1 MQDNLDIIYGIHP
14 VMEALRSKKRNV
26 TQLYVSDS
34 KAGHRAVE
42 EIIRLAKRAN
52 VRIDRIENSVLNRL
66 THNANHQGILA
77 KVQPIQ
83 LMKLSTAIY
92 DADGKKDELWLAVDE
107 MTDPQNL
114 GAIIRSA
121 ACLGFSTIILPQR
134 RTVGLTPAVYKVA
147 SGAVENVNI
156 VEVANL
162 SNALLDLK
170 EEGFWIYGADMDGQ
184 SIAKTDYA
192 SPAVLVI
199 GSEGTG
205 IREKTAE
212 HCDQIISIPQVRQGN
227 VDSLN
232 AAAAASIIMYDMMN
246 KVQLKK

>member
-1 MQDNLDIIYGIHP
+1 MSENLDILYGIHA
-14 VMEALRSKKRNV
+14 VMEALKSKKRNMV
-26 TQLYVSDS
+26 QLYVADN

-42 EIIRLAKRAN
+42 EIIRLAKRNN
-52 VRIDRIENSVLNRL
+52 VKIDRMDVKMMDRL
-66 THNANHQGILA
+66 TKGGNHQGVLA
-77 KVQPIQ
+77 KAQPVR
-83 LMKLSTAIY
+83 LMKLSTALY
-92 DADGKKDELWLAVDE
+92 ESDGNKKDLWLAVDE

-147 SGAVENVNI
+147 CGAVERVNI
-156 VEVANL
+156 VEVSNL

-170 EEGFWIYGADMDGQ
+170 EEGFWVYGADMDGQ
-184 SIAKTDYA
+184 PITQTDYA

-212 HCDQIISIPQVRQGN
+212 NCDQIISIPQKGGVE
-227 VDSLN
+227 SLN
-232 AAAAASIIMYDMMN
+232 ASAAAGIIMYDMFS

>member
-1 MQDNLDIIYGIHP
+1 MSENLDTLFGIHA
-14 VMEALRSKKRNV
+14 VMEALKSKKRNV
-26 TQLYVSDS
+26 VQLYVADN

-42 EIIRLAKRAN
+42 EIIRLAKRNN
-52 VRIDRIENSVLNRL
+52 VKIDRMDVKMMDRL
-66 THNANHQGILA
+66 TKGGNHQGVLA
-77 KVQPIQ
+77 KAQPVR
-83 LMKLSTAIY
+83 LMKLSTALY
-92 DADGKKDELWLAVDE
+92 ESDGNKKDLWLAVDE

-147 SGAVENVNI
+147 CGAVERVNI
-156 VEVANL
+156 VEVSNL

-170 EEGFWIYGADMDGQ
+170 EEGFWVYGADMDGQ
-184 SIAKTDYA
+184 PITQTDYA

-212 HCDQIISIPQVRQGN
+212 NCDQIISIPQHGGVE
-227 VDSLN
+227 SLN
-232 AAAAASIIMYDMMN
+232 ASAAASIIMYDMFS

>member
-1 MQDNLDIIYGIHP
+1 MSENLDTLFGIHA
-14 VMEALRSKKRNV
+14 VMEALKSKKRNV
-26 TQLYVSDS
+26 VQLYVADN

-42 EIIRLAKRAN
+42 EMIRLAKRNN
-52 VRIDRIENSVLNRL
+52 VKIDRMDVKMMDRL
-66 THNANHQGILA
+66 TKGGNHQGVLA
-77 KVQPIQ
+77 KAQPVR
-83 LMKLSTAIY
+83 LMKLSTALY
-92 DADGKKDELWLAVDE
+92 ESDGNKKDLWLAVDE

-147 SGAVENVNI
+147 CGAVERVNI
-156 VEVANL
+156 VEVSNL

-170 EEGFWIYGADMDGQ
+170 EEGFWVYGADMEGQ
-184 SIAKTDYA
+184 SITQTDYA

-212 HCDQIISIPQVRQGN
+212 NCDQIISIPQKGGVE
-227 VDSLN
+227 SLN
-232 AAAAASIIMYDMMN
+232 ASAAASIIMYDMFA

>member
-1 MQDNLDIIYGIHP
+1 MSENLDTLFGIHA
-14 VMEALRSKKRNV
+14 VMEALKSKKRNV
-26 TQLYVSDS
+26 VQLYVADN

-42 EIIRLAKRAN
+42 EIIRLAKRNN
-52 VRIDRIENSVLNRL
+52 VKIDRMDVKMMDRL
-66 THNANHQGILA
+66 TKGGNHQGVLA
-77 KVQPIQ
+77 KAQPVR
-83 LMKLSTAIY
+83 LMKLSTALY
-92 DADGKKDELWLAVDE
+92 ESDGNKKDLWLAVDE

-147 SGAVENVNI
+147 CGAVERINI
-156 VEVANL
+156 VEVSNL

-170 EEGFWIYGADMDGQ
+170 EEGFWVYGADMDGQ
-184 SIAKTDYA
+184 PITQTDYA

-212 HCDQIISIPQVRQGN
+212 NCDQIISIPQKGGVE
-227 VDSLN
+227 SLN
-232 AAAAASIIMYDMMN
+232 APAAASIIMYDMFS

>member
-121 ACLGFSTIILPQR
+121 ACLGFSTIILPNR
-134 RTVGLTPAVYKVA
+134 RTVGITPAVYKVA
-147 SGAVENVNI
+147 CGAIENIKI

-162 SNALLDLK
+162 SSALNDLK
-170 EEGFWIYGADMDGQ
+170 EEGFWIYGADMAGKPIHQ
-184 SIAKTDYA
+184 VAYN

-199 GSEGTG
+199 GSEGFG

-212 HCDQIISIPQVRQGN
+212 NCDEIISIEQTQIGN

-232 AAAAASIIMYDMMN
+232 ASAAASILMYDMMR
-246 KVQLKK
+246 KVKLK

>member
-1 MQDNLDIIYGIHP
+1 MSENLDILYGIHA
-14 VMEALRSKKRNV
+14 VMEALKSKKRNV
-26 TQLYVSDS
+26 VQLYVADN

-42 EIIRLAKRAN
+42 EIIRTAKRNN
-52 VRIDRIENSVLNRL
+52 VKIDRMDVRMMDRL
-66 THNANHQGILA
+66 TKGANHQGVLA
-77 KVQPIQ
+77 KAQPVR
-83 LMKLSTAIY
+83 LMKLSTALY
-92 DADGKKDELWLAVDE
+92 ESDGNKKDLWLAIDE

-147 SGAVENVNI
+147 CGAVERVNI
-156 VEVANL
+156 VEVSNL

-170 EEGFWIYGADMDGQ
+170 EEGFWVYGADMEGQ
-184 SIAKTDYA
+184 SITETDYA

-212 HCDQIISIPQVRQGN
+212 NCDQIISIPQKGGVE
-227 VDSLN
+227 SLN
-232 AAAAASIIMYDMMN
+232 ASAAASIIMYDMFS

>member
-1 MQDNLDIIYGIHP
+1 MSENLDILYGIHA
-14 VMEALRSKKRNV
+14 VMEALKSKKRNV
-26 TQLYVSDS
+26 VQLYVADN

-42 EIIRLAKRAN
+42 EIIRLAKRNN
-52 VRIDRIENSVLNRL
+52 VKIDRMDVKMMDRL
-66 THNANHQGILA
+66 TKGGNHQGVLA
-77 KVQPIQ
+77 KAQPVR
-83 LMKLSTAIY
+83 LMKLSTALY
-92 DADGKKDELWLAVDE
+92 ESDGNKKDLWLAVDE

-147 SGAVENVNI
+147 CGAVERVNI
-156 VEVANL
+156 VEVSNL

-170 EEGFWIYGADMDGQ
+170 EEGFWVYGADMDGQ
-184 SIAKTDYA
+184 PITQTDYA

-212 HCDQIISIPQVRQGN
+212 NCDQIISIPQKGGVE
-227 VDSLN
+227 SLN
-232 AAAAASIIMYDMMN
+232 ASAAAGIIMYDMFST
-246 KVQLKK
+246 VQLKK

>member
-1 MQDNLDIIYGIHP
+1 MSENLDILYGIHA
-14 VMEALRSKKRNV
+14 VMEALKSKKRNV
-26 TQLYVSDS
+26 VQLYVADN

-42 EIIRLAKRAN
+42 EIIRLAKRNN
-52 VRIDRIENSVLNRL
+52 VKIDRMDVKMMDRL
-66 THNANHQGILA
+66 TKGGNHQGVLA
-77 KVQPIQ
+77 KAQPVR
-83 LMKLSTAIY
+83 LMKLSTALY
-92 DADGKKDELWLAVDE
+92 ESDGNKKDLWLAVDE

-147 SGAVENVNI
+147 CGAVERVNI
-156 VEVANL
+156 VEVSNL

-170 EEGFWIYGADMDGQ
+170 EEGFWVYGADMDGQ
-184 SIAKTDYA
+184 PITQTDYA
-192 SPAVLVI
+192 SPTVLVI

-212 HCDQIISIPQVRQGN
+212 NCDQIISIPQKGGVE
-227 VDSLN
+227 SLN
-232 AAAAASIIMYDMMN
+232 ASAAAGIIMYDMFS

>member
-1 MQDNLDIIYGIHP
+1 MSENLDILFGIHA
-14 VMEALRSKKRNV
+14 VMEALKSKKRNV
-26 TQLYVSDS
+26 VQLYVADN
-34 KAGHRAVE
+34 KAGHKAVE
-42 EIIRLAKRAN
+42 EIIRLAKRNN
-52 VRIDRIENSVLNRL
+52 VKIDRMDVKMMDRL
-66 THNANHQGILA
+66 SKDGNHEGVLA
-77 KVQPIQ
+77 KTQPV
-83 LMKLSTAIY
+83 LRLKLSAAIY
-92 DADGKKDELWLAVDE
+92 ESNGNKKDLWLAVDE

-147 SGAVENVNI
+147 CGAVERVNI
-156 VEVANL
+156 VEVSNL

-184 SIAKTDYA
+184 PITQTDYA

-212 HCDQIISIPQVRQGN
+212 NCDQIISIPQKGGVE
-227 VDSLN
+227 SLN
-232 AAAAASIIMYDMMN
+232 ASAAAGIIMYDMFS

>member
-1 MQDNLDIIYGIHP
+1 MSENLDTLFGIHA
-14 VMEALRSKKRNV
+14 VMEALKSKKRNV
-26 TQLYVSDS
+26 VQLYVADN

-42 EIIRLAKRAN
+42 EIIRLAKRNN
-52 VRIDRIENSVLNRL
+52 VKIDRMDVKMMDRL
-66 THNANHQGILA
+66 TKGGNHQGVLA
-77 KVQPIQ
+77 KAQPVR
-83 LMKLSTAIY
+83 LMKLSTALY
-92 DADGKKDELWLAVDE
+92 ESDGNKKDLWLAVDE

-147 SGAVENVNI
+147 CGAVERVNI
-156 VEVANL
+156 VEVSNL

-170 EEGFWIYGADMDGQ
+170 EEGFWVYGADMEGQ
-184 SIAKTDYA
+184 SITQTDYA

-212 HCDQIISIPQVRQGN
+212 NCDQIISIPQKGGVE
-227 VDSLN
+227 SLN
-232 AAAAASIIMYDMMN
+232 ASAAASIIMYDMFA

>member
-1 MQDNLDIIYGIHP
+1 MSENLDILYGIHA
-14 VMEALRSKKRNV
+14 VMEALKSKKRNV
-26 TQLYVSDS
+26 VQLYVADN

-42 EIIRLAKRAN
+42 EIIRTAKRNN
-52 VRIDRIENSVLNRL
+52 VKIDRMDVRMMDRL
-66 THNANHQGILA
+66 TKGANHQGVLA
-77 KVQPIQ
+77 KAQPVR
-83 LMKLSTAIY
+83 LMKLSTALY
-92 DADGKKDELWLAVDE
+92 ESDGNKKDLWLAIDE

-147 SGAVENVNI
+147 CGAVERVNI
-156 VEVANL
+156 VEVSNL

-170 EEGFWIYGADMDGQ
+170 EEGFWVYGADMEGQ
-184 SIAKTDYA
+184 PITETDYA

-212 HCDQIISIPQVRQGN
+212 NCDQIISIPQKGGVE
-227 VDSLN
+227 SLN
-232 AAAAASIIMYDMMN
+232 ASAAASIIMYDMFS